1 MLGAVGAWLAALL
14 FGSIGGDR
22 SATLGMQID
31 RQLIA
36 RGAYL
41 AIAGDCTACHTAPNG
56 RPFAGGL
63 PIATPIGAVYSSNIT
78 PDKTYGIGNYSYGDF
93 ERAVRR
99 GVTPQGYTLYP
110 AMPYPSFARMTDAD
124 LRALYAY
131 VEHGVQPAAQ
141 PTKAPDIAW
150 PLSMRWPLTY
160 WRWLFA
166 PRVSVAAESSGDALR
181 DRGAYL
187 VEGLGHC
194 GACHTPRGIGLEEK
208 ALTERD
214 GALYLSGGEV
224 DHYIASNLRGDLLTG
239 LGTWS
244 EGDIVQFLKTGR
256 TANSAAFGGM
266 SDVVTHSTQ
275 AMTDADLHAIAHY
288 LKSLPAAGSEAP
300 FAYETKIASQLAS
313 GNVAAPGSLDYL
325 NNCAA
330 CHRSTGRG
338 YSETFPALAGNPVV
352 NAADPSSLINIVLN
366 GGTVPPTAEAPTH
379 YTMPAFAGR
388 LTDRQAAEVISFI
401 RSSWGNRASP
411 VSAAQ
416 VERIRA
422 ATHAA
427 KPSIGGE

>member
-1 MLGAVGAWLAALL
+1 MGVVGAWLIALL
-14 FGSIGGDR
+14 FGSTGGDR
-22 SATLGMQID
+22 SATLGMPVD

-78 PDKTYGIGNYSYGDF
+78 PDKTYGIGTYSYGDF

-99 GVTPQGYTLYP
+99 GIAPKGYALYP
-110 AMPYPSFARMTDAD
+110 AMPYPSYARLTDAD

-131 VEHGVQPAAQ
+131 LEHGVQPVAQ
-141 PTKAPDIAW
+141 PTGTPDIAW

-166 PRVSVAAESSGDALR
+166 PRVPVAAESSGDTLR

-208 ALTERD
+208 ALTDRD
-214 GALYLSGGEV
+214 GKHYLSGAEV
-224 DHYIASNLRGDLLTG
+224 DHYIASNLRGDPLTG
-239 LGTWS
+239 LGGWS
-244 EGDIVQFLKTGR
+244 EGDIVQFLRTGR
-256 TANSAAFGGM
+256 TGNSAAFGGM

-275 AMTDADLHAIAHY
+275 AMSDADLKAIAHY
-288 LKSLPAAGSEAP
+288 LKSLPAGGSEAP

-313 GNVAAPGSLDYL
+313 GNVSATGSLDYL

-330 CHRSTGRG
+330 CHRSTGGG
-338 YSETFPALAGNPVV
+338 YRETFPALAGNPVV

-366 GGTVPPTAEAPTH
+366 GDTVPPTAEAPTH

-388 LTDRQAAEVISFI
+388 LTDRQAAAVISFI

-416 VERIRA
+416 VERMRA
-422 ATHAA
+422 ITHAA
-427 KPSIGGE
+427 KPSIGSE